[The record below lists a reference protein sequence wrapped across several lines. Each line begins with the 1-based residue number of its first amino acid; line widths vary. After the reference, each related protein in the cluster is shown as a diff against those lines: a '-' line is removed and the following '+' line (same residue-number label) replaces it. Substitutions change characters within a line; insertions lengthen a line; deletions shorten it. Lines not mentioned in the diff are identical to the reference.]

1 MKKMTKKNKT
11 ETVNADV
18 IKAGEKPSY
27 IDIVQENYALAHDNY
42 MLKEHIK
49 KLEEKIEKLGK
60 LNEQAFIHTMELSK
74 EVTYYQQL
82 TKIERI

>member
-1 MKKMTKKNKT
+1 MTKKNKT

-18 IKAGEKPSY
+18 IKAGDMQGIAKENLSLRYENKMLQEK
-27 IDIVQENYALAHDNY
+27 
-42 MLKEHIK
+42 IK
-49 KLEEKIEKLGK
+49 MLEEKIEKLGK

>member
-1 MKKMTKKNKT
+1 MTKKNKT

-18 IKAGEKPSY
+18 IKAGDMQGIAK
-27 IDIVQENYALAHDNY
+27 ENLSLRYENKV
-42 MLKEHIK
+42 LKEQIK
-49 KLEEKIEKLGK
+49 MLEEKIEKLGK

>member
-18 IKAGEKPSY
+18 IKAGDMQGIAK
-27 IDIVQENYALAHDNY
+27 ENLSLRYENKV
-42 MLKEHIK
+42 LKEQIK
-49 KLEEKIEKLGK
+49 MLEEKIEKLGK